1 MKGWK
6 FTKTHVPIE
15 LIEKPD
21 PVAAPGEVVIDIKAS
36 GLCHSDVGALEDEG
50 WMHIITAAPLI
61 FGHECAGMISELGE
75 GVEGYK
81 IGDRVGVAPIHP
93 ETGAAI
99 GYQRDGGYATKL
111 AVPAVQL
118 VPMPDSVTFA
128 QGAAAT
134 DAGMTSYHAI
144 FRTGGAKAGMK
155 IGIIG
160 IGGLGQFGARAAIAE
175 GAEVYAVDLSPEARE
190 LAREIGCKDV
200 FDKVMDLEPVGCQL
214 IVDFAGFGTTT
225 AEAIEAIAP
234 DGTVVQVGMGKL
246 ESTINTRT
254 LILKR
259 VTLRGSQG
267 GDGQDI
273 ANVYRL
279 MAEGK
284 LDADL
289 TEIKFEEVAEGLER
303 LHKGG
308 VKGRLVALQD

>member
-15 LIEKPD
+15 LIDKPD

-61 FGHECAGMISELGE
+61 FGHECAGVISEIGE

-111 AVPAVQL
+111 AVPAAQL
-118 VPMPDSVTFA
+118 VPMPDGVTFA

-200 FDKVMDLEPVGCQL
+200 FDKVMDLESIGCQL

-234 DGTVVQVGMGKL
+234 DGTVVQVGMGRL

-284 LDADL
+284 MNADL

>member
-21 PVAAPGEVVIDIKAS
+21 PVAAPGEVVIDVKAS

-50 WMHIITAAPLI
+50 WMHIITEAPLI
-61 FGHECAGMISELGE
+61 FGHECAGVISEVGE
-75 GVEGYK
+75 GVTDYK
-81 IGDRVGVAPIHP
+81 VGDRVGVAPIHP

-118 VPMPDSVTFA
+118 VPMPDGVTFA

-175 GAEVYAVDLSPEARE
+175 GAEVYAVDLSPDARA
-190 LAREIGCKDV
+190 LAQEIGCKGI
-200 FDKVMDLEPVGCQL
+200 FENVMDLEPIGCQL

-225 AEAIEAIAP
+225 AQAIEAVAA
-234 DGTVVQVGMGKL
+234 DGTVVQVGMGRL

-284 LDADL
+284 MDADL
-289 TEIKFEEVAEGLER
+289 TEIKFEEVAVGLDR
-303 LHKGG
+303 LAKGG
-308 VKGRLVALQD
+308 VKGRLVAVQD

>member
-308 VKGRLVALQD
+308 VKGRLVAIQD

>member
-61 FGHECAGMISELGE
+61 FGHECAGVISEVGE

-175 GAEVYAVDLSPEARE
+175 GAEVYAVDLSPEARD

-308 VKGRLVALQD
+308 VKGRLVAMQD

>member
-61 FGHECAGMISELGE
+61 FGHECAGVISEVGQ

-111 AVPAVQL
+111 SVPAVQL
-118 VPMPDSVTFA
+118 VPMPAGVTFA

-190 LAREIGCKDV
+190 LAMEMGCREV

-308 VKGRLVALQD
+308 VKGRLVAIQD

>member
-1 MKGWK
+1 MLD
-6 FTKTHVPIE
+6 V
-15 LIEKPD
+15 
-21 PVAAPGEVVIDIKAS
+21 KAS

-61 FGHECAGMISELGE
+61 FGHECAGVISEVGE
-75 GVEGYK
+75 GVEGFK
-81 IGDRVGVAPIHP
+81 IGDRVGVAPINP
-93 ETGAAI
+93 ETGLAI
-99 GYQRDGGYATKL
+99 GYARDGGYATKL
-111 AVPAVQL
+111 AVPANQL
-118 VPMPDSVTFA
+118 VPMPDGVTFA

-175 GAEVYAVDLSPEARE
+175 GAEVYAVDLSPEARK
-190 LAREIGCKDV
+190 LAKGLGCKGV
-200 FDKVMDLEPVGCQL
+200 FENVMDLEPIGCQL
-214 IVDFAGFGTTT
+214 IVDFAGFGTTPGQ
-225 AEAIEAIAP
+225 AIEAIAL
-234 DGTVVQVGMGKL
+234 DGTVVQVGMGRL

-259 VTLRGSQG
+259 VTLCGSQG
-267 GDGQDI
+267 GDGEDI

-279 MAEGK
+279 MASGK
-284 LDADL
+284 MDADL

-303 LHKGG
+303 LAKGV
-308 VKGRLVALQD
+308 VKGRLVAVQD

>member
-21 PVAAPGEVVIDIKAS
+21 PVAAPGEVVIDVKAS
-36 GLCHSDVGALEDEG
+36 GLCHSDVGAMEDEG

-61 FGHECAGMISELGE
+61 FGHECAGVISDIGE
-75 GVEGYK
+75 GVTGFK
-81 IGDRVGVAPIHP
+81 VGDKVGVAPIHP

-99 GYQRDGGYATKL
+99 GYQRDGGYATKI

-118 VPMPDSVTFA
+118 VPMPDGVSFA

-144 FRTGGAKAGMK
+144 FVTGGCKPGMK
-155 IGIIG
+155 VGIIG

-175 GAEVYAVDLSPEARE
+175 GAEVYAVDLNPEARD
-190 LAREIGCKDV
+190 LAKKIGCKGV
-200 FDKVMDLEPVGCQL
+200 FENVMELEPIGCQL

-225 AEAIEAIAP
+225 AQAIEAIAT

-246 ESTINTRT
+246 EATINTRT

-259 VTLRGSQG
+259 ATLKGSQG
-267 GDGQDI
+267 GDGEDI

-279 MAEGK
+279 MAAGK
-284 LDADL
+284 MDAEL
-289 TEIKFEEVAEGLER
+289 TEIKFEEVADGLER

-308 VKGRLVALQD
+308 VKGRLVAIQE

>member
-61 FGHECAGMISELGE
+61 FGHECAGVISEIGE

-118 VPMPDSVTFA
+118 VPMPDGVTFA

-190 LAREIGCKDV
+190 LAREIGCKAV
-200 FDKVMDLEPVGCQL
+200 FDKVMDLEPIGCQL

-279 MAEGK
+279 MAEGRM
-284 LDADL
+284 DADL
-289 TEIKFEEVAEGLER
+289 TEIKFEEVAEGLEK

-308 VKGRLVALQD
+308 VKGRLVAVQD

>member
-1 MKGWK
+1 M
-6 FTKTHVPIE
+6 
-15 LIEKPD
+15 
-21 PVAAPGEVVIDIKAS
+21 
-36 GLCHSDVGALEDEG
+36 
-50 WMHIITAAPLI
+50 
-61 FGHECAGMISELGE
+61 
-75 GVEGYK
+75 
-81 IGDRVGVAPIHP
+81 APIHP
-93 ETGAAI
+93 QTGAAI
-99 GYQRDGGYATKL
+99 GYQRDGGHATKL
-111 AVPAVQL
+111 AVPAAQL
-118 VPMPDSVTFA
+118 VPMPYGVTFA

-175 GAEVYAVDLSPEARE
+175 GAEVYAVDLSAEARD
-190 LAREIGCKDV
+190 LAKEIGCKGV
-200 FDKVMDLEPVGCQL
+200 FDNVMDLEPIGCQL

-234 DGTVVQVGMGKL
+234 DGTVVQVGMGRL

-267 GDGQDI
+267 GDRQDI

-284 LDADL
+284 MNADL
-289 TEIKFEEVAEGLER
+289 TVIKFEEVAEGLER
-303 LHKGG
+303 LHKGC
-308 VKGRLVALQD
+308 VKGRLVAIQD

>member
-61 FGHECAGMISELGE
+61 FGHECAGVISDVGE

-93 ETGAAI
+93 ETGEAI
-99 GYQRDGGYATKL
+99 GYARDGGYTTKL
-111 AVPAVQL
+111 AVSAVQL
-118 VPMPDSVTFA
+118 VPMPDAVTFA

-134 DAGMTSYHAI
+134 DAGMTSYRAI

-175 GAEVYAVDLSPEARE
+175 GAEVYAVDLSADARD
-190 LAREIGCKDV
+190 LAKKKGCKGV
-200 FDKVMDLEPVGCQL
+200 YENVMDLVEPIGCQL
-214 IVDFAGFGTTT
+214 IVDFARFGTTT
-225 AEAIEAIAP
+225 AQAIEAIAN

-246 ESTINTRT
+246 EATINTRT

-259 VTLRGSQG
+259 ATLRGSQG

-273 ANVYRL
+273 AMFYRL

-284 LDADL
+284 MDADL
-289 TEIKFEEVAEGLER
+289 TEIKFEEVP
-303 LHKGG
+303 K
-308 VKGRLVALQD
+308 VSID

>member
-1 MKGWK
+1 MLD
-6 FTKTHVPIE
+6 V
-15 LIEKPD
+15 
-21 PVAAPGEVVIDIKAS
+21 KAS

-61 FGHECAGMISELGE
+61 FGHECAGVISEVGE
-75 GVEGYK
+75 GVEGFK
-81 IGDRVGVAPIHP
+81 IGDRVGVAPINP
-93 ETGAAI
+93 ETGLAI
-99 GYQRDGGYATKL
+99 GYARDGGYATKL
-111 AVPAVQL
+111 AVPANQL
-118 VPMPDSVTFA
+118 VPMPDGVTFA

-190 LAREIGCKDV
+190 LAKGLGCKGV
-200 FDKVMDLEPVGCQL
+200 FENVMDLEPIGCQL

-225 AEAIEAIAP
+225 GQAIEAIAL
-234 DGTVVQVGMGKL
+234 DGTVVQVGMGRL

-259 VTLRGSQG
+259 VTLCGSQG
-267 GDGQDI
+267 GDGEDI

-279 MAEGK
+279 MASGK
-284 LDADL
+284 MDADL

-303 LHKGG
+303 LAKGG
-308 VKGRLVALQD
+308 VKGRLVAVQD